1 MVPEAPLAMKA
12 GMSRADALRWAVQSI
27 DRLDARRLLQ
37 HVSQCSAADLLAYA
51 EVLLTAEAAGAFEA
65 LVMRRQQGEPVA
77 YLTGVAGFYED
88 LLQVSPAVLVPRPET
103 EELVRWA
110 LEVLKDRE
118 SPQIADLGTGSG
130 AIALALAG
138 ARSDARILAIDVSAD
153 AVVVATANRDRLVR
167 PNVEIRCASW
177 LEGIPTVP
185 VFDLIISN
193 PPYIDA
199 SDPHLTGDGVRF
211 EPRLALTDGGD
222 GLSAYAAIAAQALPR
237 LKPGGWLLV
246 EHGHDQAETIAALW
260 RAAGLTAVQ
269 SRQDLSGNPRI
280 TAGQKPRADEPGHA

>member
-51 EVLLTAEAAGAFEA
+51 EVPLTAEAAGAFEA

-153 AVVVATANRDRLVR
+153 AVAVATANRDRLTR